1 MVEGQEENS
10 KEGAGEVGRH
20 EDEDEEEEEK
30 PEGSQR

>member
-1 MVEGQEENS
+1 MVVGQEESS